1 LNIIVCL
8 LFNLLNMSNIRRDHQ
23 KSFKINQ
30 RLNNKDDNQR
40 YHRKRTNSNRSNDQ
54 FNLEET

>member
-1 LNIIVCL
+1 
-8 LFNLLNMSNIRRDHQ
+8 MSNIRRDHQ

-54 FNLEET
+54 FNLQET

>member
-1 LNIIVCL
+1 MNIIVCL

-54 FNLEET
+54 FNLQET